1 MKTIN
6 PGVLFMVGLAALGS
20 PCARAQVQPPPRLI
34 NVSGSADI
42 KVAPDE
48 VNLSVGVV
56 THNESLDLARKE
68 NDESVS
74 RALAFLAQ
82 NGVKAKDIKTDYISI
97 EPVYLRASRGDALP
111 AMKPAYYNVR
121 KGIGIR
127 VADVHGFDALY
138 SGLIDSGVNEV
149 TGVEFRTTELRKYKD
164 QARATA
170 IRAAKDKA
178 EAMAAELGVKVG
190 KPWSINV
197 NDWSGFGYRMG
208 ANSSQNLAQAAAGVA
223 GDEGPSFSAGE
234 ISVTANV
241 SVSFLIE

>member
-6 PGVLFMVGLAALGS
+6 PRILTAMGLAALGS
-20 PCARAQVQPPPRLI
+20 LCARAQVQPPPRLI
-34 NVSGSADI
+34 NVSGSAEI

-48 VNLSVGVV
+48 VDLSVGVV
-56 THNESLDLARKE
+56 TRNESLDIARKE
-68 NDESVS
+68 NDERVS
-74 RALAFLAQ
+74 RTLAFLAQ

-97 EPVYLRASRGDALP
+97 EPVYLRGSRGDALP
-111 AMKPAYYNVR
+111 AMNPAYYNVR

-127 VADVHGFDALY
+127 V
-138 SGLIDSGVNEV
+138 DSGVDEV
-149 TGVEFRTTELRKYKD
+149 TGVDFRTTELRKSKD
-164 QARATA
+164 QARAMA

-197 NDWSGFGYRMG
+197 NDWSGFGYRVG
-208 ANSSQNLAQAAAGVA
+208 ANASQNLAQAAAGVA